1 MREWGI
7 ERQPKIENTM
17 NTSQKRTRAERKAAR
32 NAKFAAQ
39 QQIQA
44 AVQAANDAA
53 QADQDEHRRRFA
65 AQHPIRAGLVPLV
78 DYVPPRGT
86 YRYA

>member
-1 MREWGI
+1 
-7 ERQPKIENTM
+7 M

-44 AVQAANDAA
+44 AKDAA
-53 QADQDEHRRRFA
+53 QAAQDEHRRRFA

-86 YRYA
+86 YSHA

>member
-1 MREWGI
+1 
-7 ERQPKIENTM
+7 M
-17 NTSQKRTRAERKAAR
+17 NTSQKRTRAERKTAR

-44 AVQAANDAA
+44 AVQAANDAVQAAKDAA
-53 QADQDEHRRRFA
+53 QAAQDEHRRRFA

-86 YRYA
+86 YSHA